1 MSNVQTYFTFNG
13 NAATGI
19 LSKITNSSVTT
30 VIDATKGQVNLVELY
45 VIENAGSTPNLTVD
59 IYDGTNAYPLP
70 DSSKAVWSVKA
81 VSANQAVEFSSR
93 VIPKGSI
100 LRVTSSD
107 ALGKFNIIG
116 TKVSSGRT
124 PIGGP

>member
-1 MSNVQTYFTFNG
+1 MSVVETYFLFTG

-19 LSKITNSSVTT
+19 TKKVTTNSVTT
-30 VIDATKGQVNLVELY
+30 VIDATKGQVNLVELL
-45 VIENAGSTPNLTVD
+45 VVENAGSTPNLTVD
-59 IYDGTNAYPLP
+59 LWDGTNSYLLP
-70 DSSKAVWSVKA
+70 DTSKVVWSVKA
-81 VSANQAVEFSSR
+81 VTANQVIEFGSR
-93 VIPKGSI
+93 VIEKGYV

-107 ALGKFNIIG
+107 AAGKFNIIG

>member
-1 MSNVQTYFTFNG
+1 MSVVETYFLFTG

-19 LSKITNSSVTT
+19 TKKVTTNSVTT
-30 VIDATKGQVNLVELY
+30 VIDATKGQVNLVELL

-59 IYDGTNAYPLP
+59 LWDGTSSYLLP
-70 DSSKAVWSVKA
+70 DTSKVVWSVKA
-81 VSANQAVEFSSR
+81 VSANQVIEFGSR
-93 VIPKGSI
+93 VIEKGYV
-100 LRVTSSD
+100 LRVISSD
-107 ALGKFNIIG
+107 AAGKFNIIG